1 MWCAVYQ
8 MCSLYGRT
16 SGRLARNASRS
27 RSSAVSFARVRASRI
42 EGILDGSERAAWRFA
57 ASAADSLTVVVLE
70 VVIGV
75 VIVTDVCGGTVTSV
89 EVTTAGTE
97 PAPRPAA
104 AAAPEAARSTVATTN
119 EAMRPIDSG

>member
-8 MCSLYGRT
+8 MCSRYGRT
-16 SGRLARNASRS
+16 SGRVARNASRS
-27 RSSAVSFARVRASRI
+27 RNSAVSLARVRASRSK
-42 EGILDGSERAAWRFA
+42 GILDGSERAAWRFA
-57 ASAADSLTVVVLE
+57 ASAADSLTVVVVE

-75 VIVTDVCGGTVTSV
+75 VIVTEVCGGTVTSV

-104 AAAPEAARSTVATTN
+104 AAAPQAARTTAATTN
-119 EAMRPIDSG
+119 VARRPIDPG